1 MRIKKLYITGYK
13 NLHNLTIDFE
23 AGNGLTMLIG
33 NNGSGKSN
41 ILEAISGIFHDAYKE
56 SSERKI
62 NGADCEYRIE
72 YSFGDDKTY
81 VIKREHSTLRFF
93 VDGTQKRREDFI
105 RNYMPKNVIGLYSGE
120 ETRLHESFYK
130 SYYNAYMQRLTLGLP
145 IVSMK
150 LMFVDKN
157 YWNIALLTLLLS
169 QNPTIAPFIENDL
182 QIRTVDRITIG
193 FNMRYYYNCNNELL
207 KAFIDRINPN
217 HETIKEFS
225 LVDLKRITSE
235 NTVLA
240 EEHGDQ
246 IVFGN
251 DTHILIDNGLSDQEL
266 FQYLVQANMPKSEK
280 IISHIQIAFNGGIT
294 TDQLSEGEKKLVLVK
309 TILEIIADE
318 KSLLLLDEP
327 DANLHEGRKSAL
339 YRIIIE
345 YTNRQTVLA
354 THSPTFVD
362 VADQEQIRLIKNDA
376 DGNAYVF
383 ETNKVEMIRQLT
395 GSRFN
400 AFLEKPILFCEGTS
414 SSVEAELYPVLFQGY
429 KVIPSGGHEEVIRNV
444 KAYNSVF
451 ADDIHRAVGIID
463 WDYKN
468 EAQLN
473 ALREDGIY
481 SLRVVEIEN
490 VLMDL
495 FLLNAAKEQFCAAE
509 DSIEKVKQRL
519 FSDCRSNAERQAKK
533 YTANRIV
540 SNIKSQISA
549 DGRTIEDFKANI
561 ARICNS
567 TEIDVLYNERLTE
580 LAQLVRD
587 SEFEKIV
594 SIYDFNHHLNHL
606 LNDISNDYQN
616 KILRLIKRRI
626 DLQQDI
632 IRKYYP
638 DVPLP

>member
-41 ILEAISGIFHDAYKE
+41 ILEAISGIFHDAYKK

-72 YSFGDDKTY
+72 YSFDDDKTY

-93 VDGTQKRREDFI
+93 VDGTQKRRENFI

-251 DTHILIDNGLSDQEL
+251 DTHILIGNGLSDQEL

-280 IISHIQIAFNGGIT
+280 MISHIQIAFNGGIT

-339 YRIIIE
+339 YRIIKE
-345 YTNRQTVLA
+345 YPNRQVILA
-354 THSPTFVD
+354 THSSMLSQIASENELVMLECCNGETVLLNIEKIARMQKLFGETWTTAGQSLLLHANKPLVIFEGKTDVKYTKQAIRFFQDQNKFTDLNVD
-362 VADQEQIRLIKNDA
+362 FLNANGS
-376 DGNAYVF
+376 GNAKFFIDNLLPLVSSDQKIIAFFDRDDGGKKGAAAVSGKSKDSEEIVHFQDIVLDNIIISFIPYKTGINSGDFLIEDYFPWEPTVKRIVDQITP
-383 ETNKVEMIRQLT
+383 ENKHPYKSL
-395 GSRFN
+395 
-400 AFLEKPILFCEGTS
+400 P
-414 SSVEAELYPVLFQGY
+414 ELP
-429 KVIPSGGHEEVIRNV
+429 KRIKS
-444 KAYNSVF
+444 
-451 ADDIHRAVGIID
+451 
-463 WDYKN
+463 
-468 EAQLN
+468 
-473 ALREDGIY
+473 
-481 SLRVVEIEN
+481 EIE
-490 VLMDL
+490 
-495 FLLNAAKEQFCAAE
+495 
-509 DSIEKVKQRL
+509 
-519 FSDCRSNAERQAKK
+519 
-533 YTANRIV
+533 
-540 SNIKSQISA
+540 
-549 DGRTIEDFKANI
+549 
-561 ARICNS
+561 
-567 TEIDVLYNERLTE
+567 
-580 LAQLVRD
+580 
-587 SEFEKIV
+587 
-594 SIYDFNHHLNHL
+594 
-606 LNDISNDYQN
+606 
-616 KILRLIKRRI
+616 
-626 DLQQDI
+626 
-632 IRKYYP
+632 RKYLDFSANEYLDFEP
-638 DVPLP
+638 LLQKIYELSHDVV